1 MIEPNRPRG
10 FSDRP
15 ICPDLDHELVPI
27 LRATMEVSPRCSTH
41 GHMDCRDFYAKWE
54 RESEPVD
61 LTCGGKAEVD
71 KRRAPGLDDA
81 EVEMLVVK
89 PAAAKGPLPGIYFIH
104 AGGMVMGNA
113 RWNVD
118 MFLPFVADSSA
129 VLVSVDYRLA
139 PEHPDP
145 TPIEDCY
152 AGLAWTARNANDLGI
167 DADHLIVAGVSAG
180 GGLAAGVALMA
191 RDKGFPRIRNQVLIC
206 PMLDDRFQ
214 TPSSCMLD
222 GEGSWDRNDNLY
234 GWTALL
240 ADRRGGPA
248 VSPYAAPARADNLAG
263 LPDTYI
269 DVGSAELFRDEV
281 LTYATRLSQSGVSV
295 DLHMWGGGFHGF
307 DFDAP
312 TAAISR
318 DSIATRYAYVRRVLA
333 VKERQPAMMTVTS
346 VSAGLPTGANA
357 TSRPDR

>member
-1 MIEPNRPRG
+1 MIEPNRPPG
-10 FSDRP
+10 FAETSV
-15 ICPDLDHELVPI
+15 CPDLDPELEPI
-27 LRATMEVSPRCSTH
+27 LRTAMEVSPRCSTH
-41 GHMDCRDFYAKWE
+41 GHVVCREFYEKWE
-54 RESEPVD
+54 RETEPVD
-61 LTCGGKAEVD
+61 LTCGGKAEVAE
-71 KRRAPGLDDA
+71 RRAPCPDGAD
-81 EVEMLVVK
+81 VEMLVVK

-104 AGGMVMGNA
+104 GGGMVMGNR

-118 MFLPFVADSSA
+118 TFLPFVADASA

-145 TPIEDCY
+145 TPREDCY
-152 AGLAWTARNANDLGI
+152 AGLAWTAWNATELGI
-167 DADHLIVAGVSAG
+167 DPDHLIVAGVSAG

-191 RDKGFPRIRNQVLIC
+191 RDEDFPRLRNQVLIC
-206 PMLDDRFQ
+206 PMLDDRFE

-240 ADRRGGPA
+240 GDRRGGPA
-248 VSPYAAPARADNLAG
+248 VSPYAAPARADNLLG

-295 DLHMWGGGFHGF
+295 DLHMWGGGFHAF
-307 DFDAP
+307 DLDAP

-318 DSIATRYAYVRRVLA
+318 DSAATRDAYVRRVLA
-333 VKERQPAMMTVTS
+333 VTE
-346 VSAGLPTGANA
+346 G
-357 TSRPDR
+357 